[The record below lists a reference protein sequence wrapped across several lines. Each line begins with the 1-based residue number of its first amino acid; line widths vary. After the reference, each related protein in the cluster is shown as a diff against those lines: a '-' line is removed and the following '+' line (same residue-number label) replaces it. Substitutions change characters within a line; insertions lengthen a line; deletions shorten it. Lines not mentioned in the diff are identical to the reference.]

1 METYQ
6 FIPPK
11 NILVRLG
18 QISIGLVILV
28 VISGC
33 LENYGRLKR
42 SPDIQKSFE
51 TNQLPSDYNYY
62 FFGHRTWPYAVMGLD
77 RGYNLRSKI
86 WRTVEP
92 DTEEFRSM
100 SFWIWADYGYH
111 PYGADILD
119 PEGQKIGIFYTS
131 VWFAAVKVDKDTNTV
146 QVMPHIFHGG
156 PTR

>member
-1 METYQ
+1 
-6 FIPPK
+6 
-11 NILVRLG
+11 
-18 QISIGLVILV
+18 
-28 VISGC
+28 
-33 LENYGRLKR
+33 
-42 SPDIQKSFE
+42 
-51 TNQLPSDYNYY
+51 
-62 FFGHRTWPYAVMGLD
+62 MGLD

-92 DTEEFRSM
+92 DTAEFKRM
-100 SFWIWADYGYH
+100 TFWIWADYGYH
-111 PYGADILD
+111 PYGADVLD